1 MSWTIETIG
10 RFFESKMNNPAEYN
24 RLLAEDPTCLMWAG
38 MRRAEA
44 DYAAALKEHQSLGAG
59 AISADP
65 TKTAELEQAMTDA
78 LAARDA
84 CRIGL
89 EAACGALGVHQ
100 EPTVRALQSRADY
113 LRRIRQP
120 SEAGTIE
127 ALIANLEGI
136 AKSAGV

>member
-1 MSWTIETIG
+1 MTWTIESIG
-10 RFFESKMNNPAEYN
+10 NFFESKMSNPAEYN
-24 RLLAEDPTCLMWAG
+24 RLLAEDPTCRMWAA
-38 MRRAEA
+38 MRKAEA

-78 LAARDA
+78 LAARDTCKA
-84 CRIGL
+84 AL

-120 SEAGTIE
+120 SEASGLESLAAGLE
-127 ALIANLEGI
+127 ALAVG
-136 AKSAGV
+136 AGV